1 MKSLTRSVKLSR
13 IWKMKGLVLTN
24 TLHRDKLTTHEKPMK
39 LITLHYTNKSVGL
52 EKNESLLTDLSWLI
66 MRQSGEAL
74 NMVIIL
80 AYKMKVGHLKIVM
93 TMRVVMK
100 IKRKRTKKK
109 KTRKKTEKRMQKRIE
124 KIKIL
129 RKNERSKRR
138 MNEGNEKRN
147 DSDEKMK

>member
-13 IWKMKGLVLTN
+13 IWKMKGFVLTS
-24 TLHRDKLTTHEKPMK
+24 TLHRDKLITHEKPMK
-39 LITLHYTNKSVGL
+39 PITLHYTNKSTGL

-74 NMVIIL
+74 SMVIIM
-80 AYKMKVGHLKIVM
+80 ACRMKVGHLKIVM

-100 IKRKRTKKK
+100 IKRMRTKRK
-109 KTRKKTEKRMQKRIE
+109 KTRWKTEKRMPKRIE
-124 KIKIL
+124 KIMIL
-129 RKNERSKRR
+129 KKSERSKRKR
-138 MNEGNEKRN
+138 NEGNEKRN

>member
-13 IWKMKGLVLTN
+13 IWKMKGLVLTS

-39 LITLHYTNKSVGL
+39 LITLHYTNKLTGL

-80 AYKMKVGHLKIVM
+80 ACRMKVGHLKIVM

-100 IKRKRTKKK
+100 RTKRK

-124 KIKIL
+124 KIMIL
-129 RKNERSKRR
+129 RKSERSKRR

>member
-13 IWKMKGLVLTN
+13 IWKMKGLVLTS

-109 KTRKKTEKRMQKRIE
+109 KTRKKTEKRIE
-124 KIKIL
+124 KIMTL
-129 RKNERSKRR
+129 RKSERNKRR
-138 MNEGNEKRN
+138 RNEGNERKN
-147 DSDEKMK
+147 DSDERMK